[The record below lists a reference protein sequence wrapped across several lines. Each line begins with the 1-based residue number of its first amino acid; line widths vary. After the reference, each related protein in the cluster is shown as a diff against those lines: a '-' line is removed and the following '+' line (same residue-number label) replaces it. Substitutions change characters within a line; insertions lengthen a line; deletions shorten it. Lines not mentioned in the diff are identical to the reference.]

1 MKLRFPP
8 ESSSRPAR
16 RGRFP
21 GGVSSLE
28 LNRIMRSVIGVLLLA
43 ALSTTVM
50 AGPRR
55 PGKVQFSNGDTL
67 EGQISMTPGE
77 DFRLHIDG
85 TQIRV
90 LDFERLREL
99 RISAAEEKMVQK
111 WRFLEA
117 GQTKKQVWGQP
128 YLTRS
133 LQGTAVL
140 SDGEKITGHLYTT
153 VLYLEP
159 DEGKARKVII
169 LAKQRGKEGEAAD
182 ALAYPTLIT
191 FTDTAAKAED
201 TIRLRLTLPDV
212 TEKTELA
219 AVTWG
224 ALFTFEGKKAG
235 APGEF
240 TLASPLGRDL
250 IIGIKIGDSIVVGW
264 PKDVD
269 SKFRT
274 IIETNIVNSEDFYDD
289 RKLLGVYYDEP
300 NTDIYSVFMLHRQ
313 GKTTMDGKKTQPWR
327 LVIQR
332 WKYDPE
338 TTRVLLSGRGYLFR
352 GILEKGI
359 APPPVTLSDK
369 LWKPKKQGDV
379 WVMGY

>member
-1 MKLRFPP
+1 M
-8 ESSSRPAR
+8 R
-16 RGRFP
+16 R
-21 GGVSSLE
+21 
-28 LNRIMRSVIGVLLLA
+28 IIGWLLLA
-43 ALSTTVM
+43 ALSATAL

-55 PGKVQFSNGDTL
+55 PGKVQFSNGDIV

-77 DFRLHIDG
+77 DFRLHING

-153 VLYLEP
+153 VLYIEP

-169 LAKQRGKEGEAAD
+169 QAKQRGKEGEAAD
-182 ALAYPTLIT
+182 ALAYPSLIT
-191 FTDTAAKAED
+191 FTDSAAQAED
-201 TIRLRLTLPDV
+201 IIRLRITHPDV
-212 TEKTELA
+212 TDKTELA

-240 TLASPLGRDL
+240 TLASPLGRD
-250 IIGIKIGDSIVVGW
+250 IILGLKTGDNIVVGW
-264 PKDVD
+264 PKDAD
-269 SKFRT
+269 PKFKA

-300 NTDIYSVFMLHRQ
+300 NTDIYSVFMLHRT
-313 GKTTMDGKKTQPWR
+313 GKTTMDGQKTQPWR

-338 TTRVLLSGRGYLFR
+338 SSRVLLSGRGFLFR
-352 GILEKGI
+352 GILAKGEK
-359 APPPVTLSDK
+359 PPPVTLSEK
-369 LWKPKKQGDV
+369 LWKPKKQGEV
-379 WVMGY
+379 WVTGN